1 MPANESI
8 SGCAV
13 VTFQTLFIKARN
25 MFRSDW
31 NIEAKVTMSRN
42 DFLLS
47 FSAPDLVAA
56 VTGLASSIRVF
67 FGNTK
72 MLNSKQLGLN

>member
-56 VTGLASSIRVF
+56 TGLASLIRVF

-72 MLNSKQLGLN
+72 MLNSKRLGLN

>member
-13 VTFQTLFIKARN
+13 VTFQTLFLKARN

-31 NIEAKVTMSRN
+31 NIGAKVTMSRN

-56 VTGLASSIRVF
+56 VTGLASLIRVF
-67 FGNTK
+67 LWQHENAKFKATGA
-72 MLNSKQLGLN
+72 